1 MNHSKSLSLI
11 NKLYIYQEKRFPVVF
26 LTLSILPVIL
36 SSAVIITQGK
46 INLLSILLAF
56 IASLCYFLH
65 IRIID
70 DCRDFNHDNLCHP
83 DRPVQA
89 GIISLSELKRVDLIM
104 ILIFL
109 IISIFSNLY
118 SLVLATLLLIY
129 TYFASNDFFIS
140 KKIRKYFYL
149 YNLVNLFQMIILQ
162 VFIYAFF
169 SKNLYISNLLLL
181 HFAFIITGTLIFE
194 FLRKLKIPEAEGI
207 GKDTYS
213 WHMGFGRSIAFYLLL
228 VVLNTFLFFK
238 IVVFA
243 SLDLN
248 GFMVISLI
256 FILLSSLFACLFWI
270 KRSDNMNKAMQ
281 VVSLSGY
288 GLFNMII
295 YFTNYKI

>member
-256 FILLSSLFACLFWI
+256 FILLSSLFAYLFWI

-281 VVSLSGY
+281 VVSLLGY

>member
-248 GFMVISLI
+248 GFIVISSL